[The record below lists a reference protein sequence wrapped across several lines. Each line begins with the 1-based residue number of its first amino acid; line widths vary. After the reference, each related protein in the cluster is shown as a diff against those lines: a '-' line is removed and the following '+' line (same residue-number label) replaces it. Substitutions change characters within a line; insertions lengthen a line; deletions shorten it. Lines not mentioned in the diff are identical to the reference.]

1 VIPLS
6 KRECV
11 DVCPTNYTPILDETS
26 IDATIELIRQETKV
40 ELKHQ
45 VTLRNVWEIICFA
58 AEGYAVNDI
67 AIGFNIEPARVSSV
81 LKQDELIT
89 QTTLKRSKH
98 HLMPLVNYHKLHR
111 GNTKAL
117 EEMVACFEKAEQSA
131 AIPNDFNFETMNEV
145 LNDLV
150 GAKDSLIRTHNKN
163 AALWLLRLLQLMGFT
178 EEDLRIQWYFPS
190 EKQFEIEKLDRYRE
204 HLKFWKDTINQHLF
218 KDMKLEIIVPI
229 QLFHHVRTSKNFKV
243 IQSDTGKFLKY
254 YPPGTVSIH
263 FVQSQFDRT
272 RFDTNGTQ
280 IVVPQRTRAF
290 VSFLRLVAIYTALR
304 SQ

>member
-1 VIPLS
+1 M
-6 KRECV
+6 
-11 DVCPTNYTPILDETS
+11 
-26 IDATIELIRQETKV
+26 
-40 ELKHQ
+40 
-45 VTLRNVWEIICFA
+45 
-58 AEGYAVNDI
+58 NDI
-67 AIGFNIEPARVSSV
+67 ATGFNIEPARVSSV

-111 GNTKAL
+111 GNTKSL
-117 EEMVACFEKAEQSA
+117 EEMVTCFENAEQSA
-131 AIPNDFNFETMNEV
+131 AIPNDFNFETMSEV

-163 AALWLLRLLQLMGFT
+163 AALLLLRLLQLMGYT

-190 EKQFEIEKLDRYRE
+190 EKQFELEKLDRYRE
-204 HLKFWKDTINQHLF
+204 HLKFWKETINQRLF
-218 KDMKLEIIVPI
+218 KDMKLEIIVPVN
-229 QLFHHVRTSKNFKV
+229 LSHHVKTSKNFKV
-243 IQSDTGKFLKY
+243 FTSDTGIFLNY

-290 VSFLRLVAIYTALR
+290 VSFLRLVAIYTALK